1 MQVVYEMCGFLLKVK
16 ADKRGEK
23 KKKKKSRRDTIYN
36 TTLTKATSRLIEAH
50 IVVPM
55 PWSNVDATRL

>member
-1 MQVVYEMCGFLLKVK
+1 MGKGK
-16 ADKRGEK
+16 GKRK
-23 KKKKKSRRDTIYN
+23 NAKKSGKKEKGWRDTIDN
-36 TTLTKATSRLIEAH
+36 TTLTKATSRLIESH